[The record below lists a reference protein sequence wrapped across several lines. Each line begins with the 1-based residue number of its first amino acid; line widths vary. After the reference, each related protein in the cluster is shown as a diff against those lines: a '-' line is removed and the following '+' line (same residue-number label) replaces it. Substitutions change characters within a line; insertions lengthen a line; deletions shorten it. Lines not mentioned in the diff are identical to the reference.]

1 MLLSLPPRR
10 GRNIRPCLVVLPADL
25 VSCDVSPLGILVQAA
40 STIPTRHNRY
50 KLPTAR
56 QLRHVLLLWQTPY
69 THPRTARAHAY
80 QYLSPRTPRLRI
92 RPHSGRQKMSKY
104 RAVNRYRVESVTQYR
119 LSRFHIPSGASQ
131 SPILMLPVLLIT
143 LRSTK
148 ITLSPR
154 IEPPRRRRI
163 CPLLSVWR
171 SHFSLQCRRRVP
183 FSWRFRSL
191 SRCRLRSRVSIVLRR
206 QQAHQFP

>member
-10 GRNIRPCLVVLPADL
+10 GRNIRPCLVALLAGL

-56 QLRHVLLLWQTPY
+56 QPRHVLLLWQTPY

-104 RAVNRYRVESVTQYR
+104 R
-119 LSRFHIPSGASQ
+119 FHIPSGASQ
-131 SPILMLPVLLIT
+131 SLILMIPVLLIT
-143 LRSTK
+143 LRLTQ

-154 IEPPRRRRI
+154 IEPPRRRRT
-163 CPLLSVWR
+163 CPLLSVWG
-171 SHFSLQCRRRVP
+171 SHFSLQCHRRVP

-191 SRCRLRSRVSIVLRR
+191 SRCRLRFQVSTVLRR
-206 QQAHQFP
+206 RQAHQFP